1 MKLNSTKMKRL
12 LLLFLFTFALYTVYG
27 QVETKYYPKGNAF
40 EQEKHIKEHP
50 KANKIKEFSSFDVEK
65 LKEEDEQ
72 N

>member
-40 EQEKHIKEHP
+40 E
-50 KANKIKEFSSFDVEK
+50 
-65 LKEEDEQ
+65 
-72 N
+72 